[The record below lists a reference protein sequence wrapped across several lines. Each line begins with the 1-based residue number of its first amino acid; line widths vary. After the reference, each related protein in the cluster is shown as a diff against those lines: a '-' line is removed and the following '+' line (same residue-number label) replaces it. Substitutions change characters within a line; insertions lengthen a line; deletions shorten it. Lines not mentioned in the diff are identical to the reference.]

1 MQRDVFMILE
11 VDDGRDG
18 SSRRLG
24 PKDMSQRRYHEKD
37 EEYKE
42 ENPGYLG
49 GSAGDASEPEDSGDD
64 CHYKED

>member
-1 MQRDVFMILE
+1 
-11 VDDGRDG
+11 
-18 SSRRLG
+18 
-24 PKDMSQRRYHEKD
+24 MSQRRYHEKD